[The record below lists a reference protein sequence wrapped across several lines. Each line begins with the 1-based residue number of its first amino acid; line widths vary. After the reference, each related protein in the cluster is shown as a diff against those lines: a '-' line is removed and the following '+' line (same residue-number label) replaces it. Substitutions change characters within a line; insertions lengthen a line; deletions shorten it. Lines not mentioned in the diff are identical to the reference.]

1 MHQVIQAHQ
10 IVVLRGQ
17 VSDVPWETHQEVRLI
32 RKSFDHLSMFV
43 EAFADRPCEVQ
54 LFANH

>member
-10 IVVLRGQ
+10 IVVLRCQ
-17 VSDVPWETHQEVRLI
+17 VSNVPWETHKEVRLI
-32 RKSFDHLSMFV
+32 FQSFDHLAVFV
-43 EAFADRPCEVQ
+43 EALADRPCEVQ